1 MGAIKNT
8 QIVLANRPVADI
20 DPKTTFRIQHTT
32 LSDSNLG
39 PDELLV
45 KVLYVSLDPAM
56 RGWMRDQRSYIRPVR
71 IDEVMRSAD
80 VAQVLKSNSPNYKA
94 GDLIR
99 ATIGWQEYAVIKS
112 TSDDVVKIKAFP
124 GVSPSTY
131 LGVLGLTGLT
141 AYFGLFEVGEIVRK
155 GGPGCTVVVSGAAG
169 ATGSVAAQIAK
180 HVFGCRVIG
189 IAGSEDKCA
198 YLVQELGLDVA
209 LNYKSKTF
217 FKELVAATPKLID
230 IFFDNTGGD
239 ILDGCLRRIAF
250 QGRIVVCGAIS
261 TYNDAVPK
269 GPAYYSAL
277 ITQRARME
285 GFIVFD
291 YAKQYGKAIE
301 DMSQWIRDGQLKS
314 RETVVHGIENAPDAL
329 VSLFKGDN
337 TGKMLVKVAEEE
349 SKSRL

>member
-1 MGAIKNT
+1 MVAIQNT

-20 DPKTTFRIQHTT
+20 DPKTTFRMQKVS
-32 LSDSNLG
+32 LSDELG
-39 PDELLV
+39 PNEILV

-56 RGWMRDQRSYIRPVR
+56 RGWMRDVRSYIRPVR
-71 IDEVMRSAD
+71 IDEVMRSSD
-80 VAQVLKSNSPNYKA
+80 VAQVLKSNSSEFKA
-94 GDLIR
+94 GDLVR
-99 ATIGWQEYAVIKS
+99 ATCGWQEYAILKPS
-112 TSDDVVKIKAFP
+112 EDVVKIKAFP

-141 AYFGLFEVGEIVRK
+141 AYFGLFEVGEIAKK
-155 GGPGCTVVVSGAAG
+155 GGPNCTVVVSGAAG
-169 ATGSVAAQIAK
+169 ATGMVAAQIAK

-189 IAGSEDKCA
+189 IAGSDDKCD
-198 YLVQELGLDVA
+198 YLVKDLGLDVA

-217 FKELVAATPKLID
+217 FKELCAATPKLID

-250 QGRIVVCGAIS
+250 KGRIIVCGAIS

-291 YAKQYGKAIE
+291 YAKQYGKALE
-301 DMSQWIRDGQLKS
+301 DMSTWIKEGKLKS

-329 VSLFKGDN
+329 VKLFKGDN

-349 SKSRL
+349 TKSKL

>member
-1 MGAIKNT
+1 MGLIKNT
-8 QIVLANRPVADI
+8 QVVLADRPVADI
-20 DPKTTFRIQHTT
+20 DPKTTFRVEHSTI
-32 LSDSNLG
+32 SDSELG

-45 KVLYVSLDPAM
+45 KVLYASLDPAM
-56 RGWMRDQRSYIRPVR
+56 RGWMRDVRSYIRPVR
-71 IDEVMRSAD
+71 IGEVMRSSD
-80 VAQVLKSNSPNYKA
+80 VAQVLKSNSSLYKP

-99 ATIGWQEYAVIKS
+99 ATVGWQEYAIIKH
-112 TSDDVVKIKAFP
+112 SDDIVKVQSLP

-141 AYFGLFEVGEIVRK
+141 AYFGLYEVGEIVRK

-189 IAGSEDKCA
+189 IAGSDDKCD
-198 YLVQELGLDVA
+198 YLVKELGLDVG

-217 FKELVAATPKLID
+217 FKELAAATPKLID

-250 QGRIVVCGAIS
+250 QGRIIICGAIS
-261 TYNDAVPK
+261 TYNDVTPK

-291 YAKQYGKAIE
+291 YAKQYGKALA
-301 DMSQWIRDGQLKS
+301 DMAQWIREGKLKS
-314 RETVVHGIENAPDAL
+314 RETVVNGIENAPEAL
-329 VSLFKGDN
+329 VKLFKGDN